1 MFKKGGMT
9 YQYPRRMGD
18 CMDFRCAFAAAVNY
32 VCTAV
37 NFSFARMRK
46 KYIEDNDELDAEK
59 VEKVAPYYQKTSV
72 VLAGTQIGYL
82 FCSSIFCPFFIPE
95 CSSHGFVLG
104 RNQFFFR
111 GAGICRCFCL
121 HCYCTDALLD
131 FYHSCAGIH
140 IIGQAA
146 VHVILLYMVHQFVRQ
161 AMEAFHFHRLVRGK
175 KDIGYER
182 NPVQRRS

>member
-1 MFKKGGMT
+1 MIVWIFV
-9 YQYPRRMGD
+9 
-18 CMDFRCAFAAAVNY
+18 ALFAAAVNY
-32 VCTAV
+32 VCTVV

-82 FCSSIFCPFFIPE
+82 FCSSIFALSLYQSVRHMVLFWEETNFF
-95 CSSHGFVLG
+95 SAVLVYVG
-104 RNQFFFR
+104 VS
-111 GAGICRCFCL
+111 AYIVI
-121 HCYCTDALLD
+121 ALLD

>member
-1 MFKKGGMT
+1 MMNWMRRKWKKWLLIIKRLLWYLRGH
-9 YQYPRRMGD
+9 RSVI
-18 CMDFRCAFAAAVNY
+18 FSAAAFLPFLYIRVS
-32 VCTAV
+32 VTQFCFGKKQI
-37 NFSFARMRK
+37 FS
-46 KYIEDNDELDAEK
+46 
-59 VEKVAPYYQKTSV
+59 
-72 VLAGTQIGYL
+72 
-82 FCSSIFCPFFIPE
+82 
-95 CSSHGFVLG
+95 
-104 RNQFFFR
+104 R

-140 IIGQAA
+140 ITGQAA

>member
-1 MFKKGGMT
+1 MIVWIFVAL
-9 YQYPRRMGD
+9 
-18 CMDFRCAFAAAVNY
+18 FSAAVNY

-82 FCSSIFCPFFIPE
+82 FCSSIFAL
-95 CSSHGFVLG
+95 SYTRVSVTLVLFWEETK
-104 RNQFFFR
+104 FFFP
-111 GAGICRCFCL
+111 RCWYMSVFL
-121 HCYCTDALLD
+121 PTLYCTDALLD